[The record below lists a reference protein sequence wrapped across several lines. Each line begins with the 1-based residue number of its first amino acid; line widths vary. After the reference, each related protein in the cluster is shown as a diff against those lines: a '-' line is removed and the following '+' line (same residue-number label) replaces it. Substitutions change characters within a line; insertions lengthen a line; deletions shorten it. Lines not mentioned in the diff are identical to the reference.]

1 MLLVRGS
8 TLRTTDLGLSFQM
21 FGMRKPAQGLE
32 WGRACPDFPM
42 VGDCTFP
49 RIGTGSSGSG
59 PVIFSWDLFFDWA
72 EKEKLLP
79 NYLKGVWEIRLA
91 TLPSFHSV
99 CSIVSDWPVTFFKCP
114 LEREGFRASTGAQL
128 TQIYFSL
135 CIPMS
140 SLIIIHGT
148 FICWFVII

>member
-1 MLLVRGS
+1 MLLVGGS
-8 TLRTTDLGLSFQM
+8 TLRTTDLGLSFHM
-21 FGMRKPAQGLE
+21 FGMRKPSQELE
-32 WGRACPDFPM
+32 RVRACPDFPM

-59 PVIFSWDLFFDWA
+59 LVIFSWNLFFDWA

-79 NYLKGVWEIRLA
+79 NYLKREWETRLA

-99 CSIVSDWPVTFFKCP
+99 CSIVSGWPVTFFKCP
-114 LEREGFRASTGAQL
+114 LEREGFRASTGAQFS
-128 TQIYFSL
+128 QIYFSL

-140 SLIIIHGT
+140 SLIIIRGT
-148 FICWFVII
+148 FICQFVII